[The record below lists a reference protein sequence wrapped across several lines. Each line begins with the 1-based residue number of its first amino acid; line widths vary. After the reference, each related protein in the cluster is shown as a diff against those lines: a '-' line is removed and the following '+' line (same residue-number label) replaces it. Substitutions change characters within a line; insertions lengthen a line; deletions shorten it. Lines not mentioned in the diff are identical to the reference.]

1 MSGIQ
6 WIKLSVNMFDDE
18 KIKLL
23 EKMPEGNQM
32 LIVWIRLLALA
43 GKTNDKGRIYLNENV
58 PYTEDM
64 LATLFNRDVGI
75 IRVTLHT
82 LQGFGMIQ
90 KTENGLIE
98 IENWEKHQNVDGME
112 RVREQTRKRVEKHR
126 EAMRQNRIA
135 SGDSKGDKECN
146 VTSSVTV
153 TQSNAIDI
161 DKELDKDININNSD
175 LNFKDF
181 WEQNGFGMMLPVELE
196 KLLAWVDDFAG
207 NREIVMKALE
217 VTSEQGAN
225 KRNYA
230 YVNKILK
237 NWESRGFKTIADV
250 DAAEKQRQIELEQK
264 YNKPAFNKYNKQT
277 KPEILPD
284 WFDKNQ
290 QEAHKQPEL
299 TEEERE
305 EKKKAYEEIM
315 RKLGR
320 GDELEAHK

>member
-181 WEQNGFGMMLPVELE
+181 WEQNGFGMMLPIEQE
-196 KLLAWVDDFAG
+196 KLLAWADDFSG
-207 NREIVMKALE
+207 NREIVFKALE

-230 YVNKILK
+230 YVNKILR
-237 NWESRGFKTIADV
+237 NWEERGFKTVADV
-250 DAAEKQRQIELEQK
+250 NAAEEERRKQNEQK
-264 YNKPAFNKYNKQT
+264 YNKPAYGKYNKNQ
-277 KPEILPD
+277 KQEVLPD
-284 WFDKNQ
+284 WFDSEVKPQ
-290 QEAHKQPEL
+290 VST
-299 TEEERE
+299 TESESSGDL
-305 EKKKAYEEIM
+305 EKKVAEIKA
-315 RKLGR
+315 KLAER
-320 GDELEAHK
+320 NEVQT

>member
-82 LQGFGMIQ
+82 LQSFGMIQ

-98 IENWEKHQNVDGME
+98 IENWEKRQNVDGME

-135 SGDSKGDKECN
+135 SGDSKGNKECN

-161 DKELDKDININNSD
+161 DKELDKDINNNNSD

-181 WEQNGFGMMLPVELE
+181 WEQNGFGMMLPIELE

-237 NWESRGFKTIADV
+237 NWENRGFKTIADV

-264 YNKPAFNKYNKQT
+264 YNKPTYNKYNKPV
-277 KPEILPD
+277 KEEVLPD
-284 WFDKNQ
+284 WFDKEQ
-290 QEAHKQPEL
+290 KQTKQEAST
-299 TEEERE
+299 TESSEDL
-305 EKKKAYEEIM
+305 EKKVAEIKAQLAARNEVQT
-315 RKLGR
+315 
-320 GDELEAHK
+320 

>member
-82 LQGFGMIQ
+82 LQSFGMIQ

-135 SGDSKGDKECN
+135 SGDSKGNKECN

-161 DKELDKDININNSD
+161 DKELDKDINNNNSD

-181 WEQNGFGMMLPVELE
+181 WEQNGFGMMLPIELE

-264 YNKPAFNKYNKQT
+264 YNKPTFNKYNKPVKQ
-277 KPEILPD
+277 EILPD
-284 WFDKNQ
+284 WFDKDQ
-290 QEAHKQPEL
+290 KQTKQETST
-299 TEEERE
+299 TEPSEDL
-305 EKKKAYEEIM
+305 EKKVAEIKAQLAA
-315 RKLGR
+315 RN
-320 GDELEAHK
+320 EAKA

>member
-1 MSGIQ
+1 MSHGWVKLHRDLKEKPIWRSSTPEQKTILVTLLMMANHKENEWEWMGKPFKAKPGEFVTSIKSITAECGKGISSQ
-6 WIKLSVNMFDDE
+6 NVRTALKRFENYGFLTKESTKVNTLINIVNWGVYQE
-18 KIKLL
+18 SENKPNTLAN
-23 EKMPEGNQM
+23 NQ
-32 LIVWIRLLALA
+32 L
-43 GKTNDKGRIYLNENV
+43 TNDSQTANKQLTTNKNV
-58 PYTEDM
+58 RT
-64 LATLFNRDVGI
+64 
-75 IRVTLHT
+75 
-82 LQGFGMIQ
+82 
-90 KTENGLIE
+90 
-98 IENWEKHQNVDGME
+98 
-112 RVREQTRKRVEKHR
+112 
-126 EAMRQNRIA
+126 
-135 SGDSKGDKECN
+135 KECKN
-146 VTSSVTV
+146 
-153 TQSNAIDI
+153 N
-161 DKELDKDININNSD
+161 NNSD

-264 YNKPAFNKYNKQT
+264 YNKPFNKYNKQT
-277 KPEILPD
+277 KQEILPD
-284 WFDKNQ
+284 WFDKDQ
-290 QEAHKQPEL
+290 QEAPKQPEM

-305 EKKKAYEEIM
+305 EKKKAYEEVM

-320 GDELEAHK
+320 GDELEAR

>member
-1 MSGIQ
+1 MSHGWVKLHRDLKEKPIWRSSTPEQKTILVTLLMMANHKENEWEWMGKPFKAKPGEFVTSIKSITEECGKGISSQ
-6 WIKLSVNMFDDE
+6 NVRTALKRFENYGFLTKESTKVNTLINIVNWGVYQE
-18 KIKLL
+18 SENKPNTLAN
-23 EKMPEGNQM
+23 NQ
-32 LIVWIRLLALA
+32 L
-43 GKTNDKGRIYLNENV
+43 TNDSQTANKQLTTNKNV
-58 PYTEDM
+58 RT
-64 LATLFNRDVGI
+64 
-75 IRVTLHT
+75 
-82 LQGFGMIQ
+82 
-90 KTENGLIE
+90 
-98 IENWEKHQNVDGME
+98 
-112 RVREQTRKRVEKHR
+112 
-126 EAMRQNRIA
+126 
-135 SGDSKGDKECN
+135 KECKN
-146 VTSSVTV
+146 
-153 TQSNAIDI
+153 N
-161 DKELDKDININNSD
+161 NNSD

-181 WEQNGFGMMLPVELE
+181 WEQNGFGMMLPVELD

-250 DAAEKQRQIELEQK
+250 DAAEKQRQIEIEQK
-264 YNKPAFNKYNKQT
+264 YNKPTYNKYNKPV
-277 KPEILPD
+277 KEEVLPD

-290 QEAHKQPEL
+290 QEAHKQPEM

-305 EKKKAYEEIM
+305 EKKKAYEEVM

>member
-1 MSGIQ
+1 MSHGWVKLHRDLKEKPIWRSSTPEQKTILVTLLMMANHKENEWEWMGKPFKAKPGEFVTSIKSITAECGKGISSQ
-6 WIKLSVNMFDDE
+6 NVRTALKRFENYGFLTKESTKVNTLINIVNWGVYQE
-18 KIKLL
+18 SENKPNTLAN
-23 EKMPEGNQM
+23 NQ
-32 LIVWIRLLALA
+32 L
-43 GKTNDKGRIYLNENV
+43 TNDSQTANKQLTTNKNV
-58 PYTEDM
+58 RT
-64 LATLFNRDVGI
+64 
-75 IRVTLHT
+75 
-82 LQGFGMIQ
+82 
-90 KTENGLIE
+90 
-98 IENWEKHQNVDGME
+98 
-112 RVREQTRKRVEKHR
+112 
-126 EAMRQNRIA
+126 
-135 SGDSKGDKECN
+135 KECKN
-146 VTSSVTV
+146 
-153 TQSNAIDI
+153 N
-161 DKELDKDININNSD
+161 NNSD

-250 DAAEKQRQIELEQK
+250 DAAEKQRQIEIEQK
-264 YNKPAFNKYNKQT
+264 YNKPTYNKYNKPV
-277 KPEILPD
+277 KEEVLPD

-290 QEAHKQPEL
+290 QEAHKQPEM

-305 EKKKAYEEIM
+305 EKKKAYEEVM

>member
-1 MSGIQ
+1 T
-6 WIKLSVNMFDDE
+6 KE
-18 KIKLL
+18 H
-23 EKMPEGNQM
+23 QM
-32 LIVWIRLLALA
+32 VQR
-43 GKTNDKGRIYLNENV
+43 KGHKQELKNLRI
-58 PYTEDM
+58 
-64 LATLFNRDVGI
+64 
-75 IRVTLHT
+75 
-82 LQGFGMIQ
+82 
-90 KTENGLIE
+90 
-98 IENWEKHQNVDGME
+98 
-112 RVREQTRKRVEKHR
+112 
-126 EAMRQNRIA
+126 
-135 SGDSKGDKECN
+135 
-146 VTSSVTV
+146 
-153 TQSNAIDI
+153 
-161 DKELDKDININNSD
+161 KELKKDINNNSD

-250 DAAEKQRQIELEQK
+250 DAAEKQRQIEIEQK
-264 YNKPAFNKYNKQT
+264 FNKPFNKYNKPV

-284 WFDKNQ
+284 WFDKDQ
-290 QEAHKQPEL
+290 QEAPKQQKM
-299 TEEERE
+299 TEEE
-305 EKKKAYEEIM
+305 KKAYEEVM

>member
-181 WEQNGFGMMLPVELE
+181 WEQNGFGMMLPVELD

-277 KPEILPD
+277 KPEVLPD
-284 WFDKNQ
+284 WFNKEQ
-290 QEAHKQPEL
+290 KQTKQETST
-299 TEEERE
+299 TESSEDL
-305 EKKKAYEEIM
+305 EKKVAEIKA
-315 RKLGR
+315 KLAAR
-320 GDELEAHK
+320 SEVQA

>member
-82 LQGFGMIQ
+82 LQSFGMIQ

-135 SGDSKGDKECN
+135 SGDSKGSKECN

-161 DKELDKDININNSD
+161 DKELDKDINNNNSD

-181 WEQNGFGMMLPVELE
+181 WEQNGFGMMLPIEQE
-196 KLLAWVDDFAG
+196 KLLAWVDDFSG
-207 NREIVMKALE
+207 NREIVFKALE

-230 YVNKILK
+230 YVNKILR
-237 NWESRGFKTIADV
+237 NWEERGFKTVADV
-250 DAAEKQRQIELEQK
+250 NAAEEERRMQNEQK
-264 YNKPAFNKYNKQT
+264 YNKPAYGKYNKNQ
-277 KPEILPD
+277 KQEVLPD
-284 WFDKNQ
+284 WFDSEVKPQ
-290 QEAHKQPEL
+290 VSTSESESSEDL
-299 TEEERE
+299 
-305 EKKKAYEEIM
+305 EKKVAEIKA
-315 RKLGR
+315 KLAAR
-320 GDELEAHK
+320 SEVQA

>member
-82 LQGFGMIQ
+82 LQSFGMIQ

-135 SGDSKGDKECN
+135 SGDSKGNKECN

-161 DKELDKDININNSD
+161 DKELDKDINNNNSD

-264 YNKPAFNKYNKQT
+264 YNKPTYNKYNKPV
-277 KPEILPD
+277 KEEILPD
-284 WFDKNQ
+284 WFDKEQKQPQ
-290 QEAHKQPEL
+290 QESST
-299 TEEERE
+299 TESSEDL
-305 EKKKAYEEIM
+305 EKKVAEIKAQLAARNEVQ
-315 RKLGR
+315 
-320 GDELEAHK
+320 A